1 LSSPKV
7 DVNLRTSK
15 GLTPIHLAAIVGS
28 LQVINILLEKGADI
42 DASCD
47 FGDFSNITPLVCA
60 VIWGRHHREVII
72 YLVERG
78 ANVDV
83 KITAGN
89 DILTLSELAGVH
101 GQEFR
106 HMINALERTRELI
119 SAAKV
124 GDLGLLKRAIRA
136 GKDFDTKDSAEA
148 VEFDINSQDSSKEG
162 KKRTALHWACF
173 EGNVDCVSELL
184 QSGADVNVTDINGK
198 TAKQLAEEK
207 GHTAVLQAFEGND
220 VRQQMMDLV
229 SKGDSATKELEN
241 FITTKGD
248 VNLTLQPNGNT
259 ALHFSV
265 ERAFVEVCKMLLQ
278 HNAKINKKNKEGNT
292 PLHLAVSKN
301 KKDIVKLLLDNS
313 ADPRIK
319 DNLGR
324 SSVDLAYDYHF
335 TEIKE
340 VLKGHSPQ
348 LAQEIMD
355 QYDDDED
362 LMLKEEESTF
372 ANYMATVGKD
382 VPLTDEVMKSVLT
395 EKAKYEY
402 KLKVKQFEE
411 TRLARER
418 RNKKRMEGKQ
428 KRKEDKEEA
437 DNQKKTSKRIRIGEA
452 AKRS

>member
-1 LSSPKV
+1 
-7 DVNLRTSK
+7 
-15 GLTPIHLAAIVGS
+15 
-28 LQVINILLEKGADI
+28 
-42 DASCD
+42 
-47 FGDFSNITPLVCA
+47 
-60 VIWGRHHREVII
+60 
-72 YLVERG
+72 
-78 ANVDV
+78 
-83 KITAGN
+83 
-89 DILTLSELAGVH
+89 
-101 GQEFR
+101 
-106 HMINALERTRELI
+106 
-119 SAAKV
+119 
-124 GDLGLLKRAIRA
+124 
-136 GKDFDTKDSAEA
+136 
-148 VEFDINSQDSSKEG
+148 
-162 KKRTALHWACF
+162 
-173 EGNVDCVSELL
+173 
-184 QSGADVNVTDINGK
+184 
-198 TAKQLAEEK
+198 
-207 GHTAVLQAFEGND
+207 
-220 VRQQMMDLV
+220 MMDLV